1 MGLAQHHDAVS
12 GTSKQH
18 VADDY
23 SQRLSDGIDRAIVR
37 FNVMHV
43 FAARRILVGSDQ

>member
-1 MGLAQHHDAVS
+1 MGLAQHHDAIS

-23 SQRLSDGIDRAIVR
+23 ALRLSDGIDRAMVCLLSHAIGNEY
-37 FNVMHV
+37 F
-43 FAARRILVGSDQ
+43 LGSD